1 MLIEEVFT
9 RNNMSTEYDIS
20 RDNDYLQIDY
30 NESSATLYN
39 FIKSKAI
46 STFRQL
52 RHTRHA
58 VVMNTKTS
66 KDGKSAKVLDLL
78 DTGGDLTL
86 VTTKI
91 KDLID
96 ITNVRNETF
105 NVVTSAGLGVQ
116 QRDKVGYEI
125 RSCKGKSKAVT
136 AHMTDTLGKV
146 NGFDLISTKCIIDG
160 FGMPPKLAEYFMEK
174 NSLQRLTN

>member
-1 MLIEEVFT
+1 
-9 RNNMSTEYDIS
+9 
-20 RDNDYLQIDY
+20 
-30 NESSATLYN
+30 
-39 FIKSKAI
+39 
-46 STFRQL
+46 
-52 RHTRHA
+52 
-58 VVMNTKTS
+58 MNTKTS

-125 RSCKGKSKAVT
+125 RSCKGKSKQ
-136 AHMTDTLGKV
+136 
-146 NGFDLISTKCIIDG
+146 
-160 FGMPPKLAEYFMEK
+160 
-174 NSLQRLTN
+174 LQLS

>member
-1 MLIEEVFT
+1 MLTHFNEKNLKTNKINHNMLIEEVFT
-9 RNNMSTEYDIS
+9 RNNMNTEYDIS

-39 FIKSKAI
+39 FIKSKPI

-91 KDLID
+91 KDLI
-96 ITNVRNETF
+96 E
-105 NVVTSAGLGVQ
+105 
-116 QRDKVGYEI
+116 
-125 RSCKGKSKAVT
+125 CK
-136 AHMTDTLGKV
+136 
-146 NGFDLISTKCIIDG
+146 
-160 FGMPPKLAEYFMEK
+160 E
-174 NSLQRLTN
+174 